1 MEPEPLTAKELW
13 DISNKLAWAGLD
25 AEQAIRDQYGLD
37 GADIERI
44 MDRFGYEWDSDAEVW
59 ASARPIWIEND

>member
-1 MEPEPLTAKELW
+1 MAPGPLTPKELW

-37 GADIERI
+37 GDDIEGI
-44 MDRFGYEWDSDAEVW
+44 MNRFGYEWDPDQEVW
-59 ASARPIWIEND
+59 ASTRPSWAD